1 MLKSAKVGIKLYKLA
16 SYRIAGN
23 FDVFDAF
30 QPDRQYLTRQIFKA
44 IQCLVK
50 DTDHPS
56 KYSCQIFEKSASVKI
71 SPRQNFP
78 LYSMSFHNTAT
89 CVLTFYHSDQTPLAF

>member
-30 QPDRQYLTRQIFKA
+30 QPDRQNLTCQIFKT

-50 DTDHPS
+50 DTDHQS
-56 KYSCQIFEKSASVKI
+56 KYSRQIFEVSI
-71 SPRQNFP
+71 RQNFP
-78 LYSMSFHNTAT
+78 LYSMSFHNTAP
-89 CVLTFYHSDQTPLAF
+89 CVQVTFYHSDQTLLAF

>member
-1 MLKSAKVGIKLYKLA
+1 MSQVGIKLYKLP

-30 QPDRQYLTRQIFKA
+30 QPERQNLTHQIFKA

-56 KYSCQIFEKSASVKI
+56 KYSHQIFEKSASVKI
-71 SPRQNFP
+71 SPHQNFP
-78 LYSMSFHNTAT
+78 LYGMSFHNTAP
-89 CVLTFYHSDQTPLAF
+89 CVLTFYHSDQSLLAF